1 MNFIHTN
8 HLKFKKS
15 QKLIT
20 LENYLKILKKLY
32 KIYLKQKKE
41 GKKKEN
47 ENVLNELSI
56 NSDKFLIIDEN
67 RKSVKR
73 NTRQI
78 KPINLSEIDN
88 QSIAVDTIE
97 IEEIKPP
104 EKYSIN
110 SIMEY
115 FGKCILT
122 TQILLSFIR
131 YAVKN
136 QNPDN
141 IKKATNILSDLYNL
155 YKSLENHNF
164 SIISSRT
171 EEYQK
176 SFEIMF
182 SKLKKAKVDFS
193 KDTELK
199 KLKCSNDNQI
209 QNIIILPEKD
219 KFTIARNN
227 FETDDPNE
235 QLSSNNFT
243 SSKTS
248 RIMFN
253 KTGIK
258 SIQDSQVMN
267 LEYESLRKR
276 ESEIKITQKNEKKSE
291 VK

>member
-122 TQILLSFIR
+122 TQILPSFIR

-171 EEYQK
+171 KEYQK

>member
-1 MNFIHTN
+1 M
-8 HLKFKKS
+8 
-15 QKLIT
+15 
-20 LENYLKILKKLY
+20 KKLY

-122 TQILLSFIR
+122 TQILPSFIR

-171 EEYQK
+171 KEYQK

-219 KFTIARNN
+219 KFTIERNN

-235 QLSSNNFT
+235 QLSSNNFA

-276 ESEIKITQKNEKKSE
+276 ESEIKITPKNEKKSE

>member
-1 MNFIHTN
+1 
-8 HLKFKKS
+8 
-15 QKLIT
+15 
-20 LENYLKILKKLY
+20 
-32 KIYLKQKKE
+32 
-41 GKKKEN
+41 
-47 ENVLNELSI
+47 
-56 NSDKFLIIDEN
+56 
-67 RKSVKR
+67 
-73 NTRQI
+73 
-78 KPINLSEIDN
+78 
-88 QSIAVDTIE
+88 
-97 IEEIKPP
+97 
-104 EKYSIN
+104 
-110 SIMEY
+110 
-115 FGKCILT
+115 
-122 TQILLSFIR
+122 
-131 YAVKN
+131 
-136 QNPDN
+136 
-141 IKKATNILSDLYNL
+141 
-155 YKSLENHNF
+155 
-164 SIISSRT
+164 
-171 EEYQK
+171 
-176 SFEIMF
+176 MF

>member
-164 SIISSRT
+164 SIISSRG
-171 EEYQK
+171 
-176 SFEIMF
+176 
-182 SKLKKAKVDFS
+182 
-193 KDTELK
+193 
-199 KLKCSNDNQI
+199 
-209 QNIIILPEKD
+209 
-219 KFTIARNN
+219 NN
-227 FETDDPNE
+227 VF
-235 QLSSNNFT
+235 
-243 SSKTS
+243 
-248 RIMFN
+248 
-253 KTGIK
+253 
-258 SIQDSQVMN
+258 
-267 LEYESLRKR
+267 
-276 ESEIKITQKNEKKSE
+276 
-291 VK
+291 

>member
-1 MNFIHTN
+1 
-8 HLKFKKS
+8 
-15 QKLIT
+15 
-20 LENYLKILKKLY
+20 
-32 KIYLKQKKE
+32 
-41 GKKKEN
+41 
-47 ENVLNELSI
+47 
-56 NSDKFLIIDEN
+56 
-67 RKSVKR
+67 
-73 NTRQI
+73 
-78 KPINLSEIDN
+78 
-88 QSIAVDTIE
+88 
-97 IEEIKPP
+97 
-104 EKYSIN
+104 
-110 SIMEY
+110 MEY

-122 TQILLSFIR
+122 TQILPSFIR

-219 KFTIARNN
+219 KFTIERNN

-235 QLSSNNFT
+235 QLSSNNFA